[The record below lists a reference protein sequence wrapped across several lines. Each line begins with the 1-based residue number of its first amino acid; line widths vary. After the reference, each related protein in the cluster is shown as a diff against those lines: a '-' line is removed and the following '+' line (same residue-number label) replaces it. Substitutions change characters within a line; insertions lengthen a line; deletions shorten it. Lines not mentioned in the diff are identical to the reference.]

1 MKLELI
7 NPYWIEKDNKKEA
20 ETVQKEQVKDD
31 TVDTSNKVQVTE

>member
-7 NPYWIEKDNKKEA
+7 NPYWIEKDNQKET

-31 TVDTSNKVQVTE
+31 TVDTSDKEQVTE